1 MRAPPAWP
9 VSVIVNT
16 GSGAGCDAQRMREL
30 ERSLHA
36 AGLSFRLVAVGDGDA
51 IVKAAR
57 SAVDSGARVV
67 VAAGGDGTVS
77 AVASE
82 LAQTDVVMGVLPIGT
97 LNHFA
102 KDAGIPVDQEDA
114 LRVIT
119 QGHVMHVDCAEV
131 NGRVFINN
139 SSLGLYPDIVTDRE
153 RQRRRV
159 GRGKWRALFAATVN
173 ALRRFPVLTLNID
186 IGGKAHERRSAFF
199 FIGNNEY
206 RMEGFDIGERESISK
221 GRLSL
226 YLTRHTGRFGLFRL
240 ALRALLGRLRE
251 SPDFEMVTVASLT
264 VRSRKERLLV
274 ATDGEVQFMQP
285 PLYYRIR
292 PKSLRVLVPRPEAPA
307 EEHA

>member
-16 GSGAGCDAQRMREL
+16 GSGAGCDAPRMRKL

-36 AGLSFRLVAVGDGDA
+36 AGLSFRLVPVDDGDA
-51 IVKAAR
+51 IVQAAR

-77 AVASE
+77 AVASQ
-82 LAQTDVVMGVLPIGT
+82 LADTDVVMGVLPIGT

-102 KDAGIPVDQEDA
+102 KDAGIPVDPDDA

-119 QGHVMHVDCAEV
+119 QGHVAHLDCAEV
-131 NGRVFINN
+131 NGRTFVNN
-139 SSLGLYPDIVTDRE
+139 SSLGLYPHIVTDRE
-153 RQRRRV
+153 SQRRRV
-159 GRGKWRALFAATVN
+159 GRGKWQALFTATVN
-173 ALRRFPVLTLNID
+173 ALRRFPVLTLQID
-186 IGGKAHERRSAFF
+186 VDGKAHERRSAFF

-206 RMEGFDIGERESISK
+206 RMEGFSIGERESISQ

-240 ALRALLGRLRE
+240 ALRALLGRLRQ
-251 SPDFEMVTVASLT
+251 SPDFEMVTVPSLT
-264 VRSRKERLLV
+264 VRSRRRRLLV

-285 PLYYRIR
+285 PLHYRIR
-292 PKSLRVLVPRPEAPA
+292 RKSLRVLVPRS
-307 EEHA
+307 

>member
-9 VSVIVNT
+9 ISVIVNT
-16 GSGAGCDAQRMREL
+16 GSGAGCDAQRIGEL

-36 AGLSFRLVAVGDGDA
+36 RGLSFRLVPVGDGDG
-51 IVKAAR
+51 IVQAAR
-57 SAVDSGARVV
+57 SAVDAGARVV

-77 AVASE
+77 AVASQ

-102 KDAGIPVDQEDA
+102 KDAGIPLDLEDA

-119 QGHVMHVDCAEV
+119 QGHVMHFDCAEV

-153 RQRRRV
+153 HQRRRV
-159 GRGKWRALFAATVN
+159 GRGKWRALFTATVN
-173 ALRRFPVLTLNID
+173 ALRRFPVLTLDID
-186 IGGKAHERRSAFF
+186 IDGKAHVRRSAFF

-206 RMEGFDIGERESISK
+206 RMEGFDIGERESISR

-240 ALRALLGRLRE
+240 ALHALLGRLRE
-251 SPDFEMVTVASLT
+251 SPDFEMVTVPSLT
-264 VRSRKERLLV
+264 VRSRKQRLLV

-285 PLYYRIR
+285 PLHYRIR
-292 PKSLRVLVPRPEAPA
+292 PKSLRVLVP
-307 EEHA
+307 